1 MFLRLTPIKLRL
13 YALITLEIN
22 LPFLPLPLKY
32 TLLKAKLWEYQTATI
47 RKLLIDNTKA
57 EEDKSPPKLESF
69 GVRRFLAISVIQR
82 NLYFKKKRSCLSY
95 LYYFIHIYSFIVRSF
110 KKMVKYVHVY
120 TGIFFPVFVY
130 HPYTCK
136 HPHVKKEICFKFT

>member
-13 YALITLEIN
+13 YALITLEIK

-32 TLLKAKLWEYQTATI
+32 ILLKAKLWEYQTATI

-69 GVRRFLAISVIQR
+69 GVRRFLAISVI
-82 NLYFKKKRSCLSY
+82 
-95 LYYFIHIYSFIVRSF
+95 
-110 KKMVKYVHVY
+110 
-120 TGIFFPVFVY
+120 
-130 HPYTCK
+130 
-136 HPHVKKEICFKFT
+136 

>member
-13 YALITLEIN
+13 YALITLEIK

-32 TLLKAKLWEYQTATI
+32 ILLKAKLWEYQTATI

-69 GVRRFLAISVIQR
+69 GVRRFLATSVIQH
-82 NLYFKKKRSCLSY
+82 NLYF
-95 LYYFIHIYSFIVRSF
+95 IF
-110 KKMVKYVHVY
+110 K
-120 TGIFFPVFVY
+120 
-130 HPYTCK
+130 
-136 HPHVKKEICFKFT
+136 

>member
-13 YALITLEIN
+13 YALITLEIK

-32 TLLKAKLWEYQTATI
+32 ILLKAKLWEYQTATI

-110 KKMVKYVHVY
+110 KNNGKVCTRLHWNFLSCVCLPPIYMQ
-120 TGIFFPVFVY
+120 TF
-130 HPYTCK
+130 TCQ
-136 HPHVKKEICFKFT
+136 ERNMF

>member
-13 YALITLEIN
+13 YALITLEIK

-32 TLLKAKLWEYQTATI
+32 ILLKAKLWEYQTATI

-69 GVRRFLAISVIQR
+69 GVRRFLAISVI
-82 NLYFKKKRSCLSY
+82 KKKKKKELPSY
-95 LYYFIHIYSFIVRSF
+95 LYFFIHIYSFIVRSF
-110 KKMVKYVHVY
+110 KNNGKVCTRLHWNFLSCVCLPPIYMQ
-120 TGIFFPVFVY
+120 TS
-130 HPYTCK
+130 TCQ
-136 HPHVKKEICFKFT
+136 ERNMF